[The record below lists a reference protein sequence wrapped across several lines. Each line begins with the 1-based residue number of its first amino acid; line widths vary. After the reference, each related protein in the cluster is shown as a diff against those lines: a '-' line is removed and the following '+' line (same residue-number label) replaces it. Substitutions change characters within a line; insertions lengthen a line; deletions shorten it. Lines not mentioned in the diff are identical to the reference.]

1 MFEHLIVIDYC
12 YEYLVNQIS
21 IGLLLYAHIPSS
33 LSALFFSVY
42 ILFKTR
48 SYTSKL
54 LFGIC
59 AVFALW
65 SFFALSTWFSFLGPE
80 NTMFTWSLLDLLGIL
95 LFFFSYYFLYTFNTN
110 KEIPDWQKY
119 FSIILILPTAIFT
132 FLGKTLPIYDANSCI
147 AVENA
152 WMTTYP
158 FIAQAIFLFSSIIF
172 VIKYYFKSSDTI
184 QKKKVLLSGL
194 GILTFLFF
202 FFSATLLVVIL
213 SESDVSSYAYNYEIY
228 GLFGMP
234 ILLIF
239 LGYLIVRY
247 QAFNMKVFA
256 TQALV
261 TWLIVLIAS
270 EFAFV
275 TTFAGQMLVGF
286 TLLIMS
292 VVGAMLTH
300 SVRKE
305 IEQREQLEELTEQ
318 LANANERLKEL
329 DKMKSEFVS
338 IASHQL
344 RSPLTS
350 IRGYASML
358 AEGSYGKLPPKA
370 QEALQNIADSSM
382 YMVRSVEDYLSVSR
396 IEAGNMKYE
405 MSDFSLKETA
415 ERLVDELR
423 AVAIKK
429 GLVLVFRSDCS
440 GNGTIHADI
449 GKTRQVLQNLIDN
462 SMKYTPKGTITVIAH
477 DDIKKKK
484 MCVTI
489 HDTGV
494 GMSKETLEEV
504 FDKFVRA
511 KNANS
516 VNVTG
521 TGLGLFVAKKMVDSM
536 GGKVWAESDGEG
548 QGSTFHVEFPLVT
561 GK

>member
-1 MFEHLIVIDYC
+1 MICSDIIEPVYFLFSNSVPQLLYYSHIPTAFIAIVI
-12 YEYLVNQIS
+12 S
-21 IGLLLYAHIPSS
+21 IFIFYKSRNL
-33 LSALFFSVY
+33 
-42 ILFKTR
+42 
-48 SYTSKL
+48 TSK
-54 LFGIC
+54 
-59 AVFALW
+59 
-65 SFFALSTWFSFLGPE
+65 
-80 NTMFTWSLLDLLGIL
+80 IL
-95 LFFFSYYFLYTFNTN
+95 LFISIIFFTWLTLNLIIWTNVQSDLIIFATSLFGMLNIFLFVSVSYFFFVFIN
-110 KEIPDWQKY
+110 KSDIPLSYKI
-119 FSIILILPTAIFT
+119 FSIILSTPFVLMSQSNVSEFNLLSCEATGGETYYTAIYIFEFIV
-132 FLGKTLPIYDANSCI
+132 FLIILYSGIKHYIQEKTDFKKQILLLLIGVESFLLLFFITGFLSSYLAEQGY
-147 AVENA
+147 ENA
-152 WMTTYP
+152 
-158 FIAQAIFLFSSIIF
+158 FELEQ
-172 VIKYYFKSSDTI
+172 
-184 QKKKVLLSGL
+184 
-194 GILTFLFF
+194 
-202 FFSATLLVVIL
+202 
-213 SESDVSSYAYNYEIY
+213 Y
-228 GLFGMP
+228 GLFGMTFF
-234 ILLIF
+234 IGVLAF
-239 LGYLIVRY
+239 LIVKY
-247 QAFNMKVFA
+247 KAFNIKLIGA
-256 TQALV
+256 QALV
-261 TWLIVLIAS
+261 VALW
-270 EFAFV
+270 F
-275 TTFAGQMLVGF
+275 LVGSLLFVAVSNTTRVIAVITLVF
-286 TLLIMS
+286 TTIAGYFLVRS
-292 VVGAMLTH
+292 VKREVAL
-300 SVRKE
+300 
-305 IEQREQLEELTEQ
+305 REQFEDLVFD
-318 LANANERLKEL
+318 LAKANDRLKEL

-358 AEGSYGKLPPKA
+358 VEGSYGKLPAKA

-477 DDIKKKK
+477 DDMKKKK
-484 MCVTI
+484 MYVTI

-516 VNVTG
+516 INVTG
-521 TGLGLFVAKKMVDSM
+521 TGLGLYVAKKMVDSM
-536 GGKVWAESDGEG
+536 GGKVWAESEGEG
-548 QGSTFHVEFPLVT
+548 QGSTFHIEFPLVP